1 MKKHNSKYRQPSVPP
16 VRSVDVAALS
26 RELAALPAVP
36 PTARPRTQRDLI
48 EQLREPLIEALV
60 DRHYSFAALAEVL
73 SQWGIDIRPD
83 TLRRYLGPVDP
94 NRRVSPRRVSPRRV
108 PPADRPPV
116 GEPSP
121 TPVARDP
128 ALNAPP
134 LGGSPDAIA
143 RLDTAWAEAPSEPPV
158 QPPRD
163 PSGERPA
170 DPPAA
175 APGTF
180 TPRPERPID
189 WYKPSS

>member
-1 MKKHNSKYRQPSVPP
+1 MKKHNIEHRKPSASP

-94 NRRVSPRRVSPRRV
+94 NRRVSPRRV

-128 ALNAPP
+128 APNAPP
-134 LGGSPDAIA
+134 PRGGWPGAIV
-143 RLDTAWAEAPSEPPV
+143 RLDTASETTSEPPV
-158 QPPRD
+158 QSPRD

-170 DPPAA
+170 DPPTA

>member
-1 MKKHNSKYRQPSVPP
+1 MKKHNIEHRKPSASP

-83 TLRRYLGPVDP
+83 TLRRYLGSVDP
-94 NRRVSPRRVSPRRV
+94 NRRVSPRRV

-121 TPVARDP
+121 APVARDP
-128 ALNAPP
+128 VPNAPP
-134 LGGSPDAIA
+134 RGGSPDARA
-143 RLDTAWAEAPSEPPV
+143 WLDTASETALGPPV

-163 PSGERPA
+163 PMGERRT
-170 DPPAA
+170 DPPVAT
-175 APGTF
+175 PGTF

>member
-1 MKKHNSKYRQPSVPP
+1 MKKHNIEHRQPSASPA
-16 VRSVDVAALS
+16 RSVDVAALA

-36 PTARPRTQRDLI
+36 PTSRPHTRRSLI
-48 EQLREPLIEALV
+48 EQLRRPLVEARV

-73 SQWGIDIRPD
+73 GQWGIDIRPD

-94 NRRVSPRRVSPRRV
+94 NRRVSPRGV

-121 TPVARDP
+121 APAARDLAP
-128 ALNAPP
+128 NAPP
-134 LGGSPDAIA
+134 LGGSPEALA
-143 RLDTAWAEAPSEPPV
+143 RLGTVWAETSSEPPV

-163 PSGERPA
+163 PPRDPPDERLA
-170 DPPAA
+170 DPPLA

>member
-1 MKKHNSKYRQPSVPP
+1 M
-16 VRSVDVAALS
+16 DVAALS

-121 TPVARDP
+121 ASAARDP
-128 ALNAPP
+128 APNAPP
-134 LGGSPDAIA
+134 PRGGSPDAIV
-143 RLDTAWAEAPSEPPV
+143 RLDTAWAETPPEPLV

-170 DPPAA
+170 DPPVA

>member
-1 MKKHNSKYRQPSVPP
+1 MKKHNIEHRKPSASP

-94 NRRVSPRRVSPRRV
+94 NRRVSPRRV
-108 PPADRPPV
+108 PPADQPPV

-121 TPVARDP
+121 TPVARDSAP
-128 ALNAPP
+128 KAPP
-134 LGGSPDAIA
+134 RGGWPDARA
-143 RLDTAWAEAPSEPPV
+143 RLDTAWAETPPEPPV

-170 DPPAA
+170 DPPTA

>member
-1 MKKHNSKYRQPSVPP
+1 MKKHNIEHRKPSASP

-26 RELAALPAVP
+26 RELAALPTVP

-94 NRRVSPRRVSPRRV
+94 NRRVSPRRV

-121 TPVARDP
+121 ASAARDP
-128 ALNAPP
+128 APNAPP
-134 LGGSPDAIA
+134 PRGGSPDAIV
-143 RLDTAWAEAPSEPPV
+143 RLDTAWAETPPEPLV

-170 DPPAA
+170 DPPVA

>member
-1 MKKHNSKYRQPSVPP
+1 MKKHNIEHRKPSASP

-94 NRRVSPRRVSPRRV
+94 NRGVSPRRI

-121 TPVARDP
+121 TPVARDSAP
-128 ALNAPP
+128 KAPP
-134 LGGSPDAIA
+134 LGGWPDAIA
-143 RLDTAWAEAPSEPPV
+143 RLDTASATTSEPPV

-163 PSGERPA
+163 PSGERPV
-170 DPPAA
+170 DPPVA

>member
-1 MKKHNSKYRQPSVPP
+1 MKKHNIEHRKPSASP

-94 NRRVSPRRVSPRRV
+94 NRRVSPRRV

-143 RLDTAWAEAPSEPPV
+143 RLDTAWAETPSEPPV

-163 PSGERPA
+163 PSGERSA